1 MNGDTLDGVNGSFWE
16 EAQSRDY
23 LMAIEP
29 EIMYNNYEGRALDF
43 WKWAEWWGKFLHP
56 GSRNQ
61 FYGQGGE

>member
-16 EAQSRDY
+16 EALSRDY

-43 WKWAEWWGKFLHP
+43 WKWAEW
-56 GSRNQ
+56 
-61 FYGQGGE
+61 